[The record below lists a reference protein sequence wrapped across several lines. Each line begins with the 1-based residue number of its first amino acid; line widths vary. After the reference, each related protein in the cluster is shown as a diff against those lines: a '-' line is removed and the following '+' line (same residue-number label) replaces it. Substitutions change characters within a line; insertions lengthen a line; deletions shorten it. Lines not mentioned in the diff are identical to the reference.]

1 MTSKYNIME
10 EIRSYFIEI
19 FIRLNDIEK
28 KLKENPREEMIAQYS
43 RLMEEEALKNKE
55 NLDRLYGGERYTT
68 TEGL

>member
-1 MTSKYNIME
+1 MTFKDNME

-28 KLKENPREEMIAQYS
+28 KLKENPREKMIAQYN

-55 NLDRLYGGERYTT
+55 DRIYGDERYTDHGRI
-68 TEGL
+68 ED